1 MPQKKKKSNITP
13 KKDGGKSKGQQVRET
28 QRPRSARAG
37 QGPADRQK
45 DQQQRST
52 GRRSGGK

>member
-1 MPQKKKKSNITP
+1 MPQKKKKITP
-13 KKDGGKSKGQQVRET
+13 KKGGGKSKGEQVRET
-28 QRPRSARAG
+28 QRPRSAREG

>member
-1 MPQKKKKSNITP
+1 MPQKKRKNIMP
-13 KKDGGKSKGQQVRET
+13 KKGGGKSKGEQVRET